1 MEMAENVDSEMNDL
15 QGAVCYSVKDPSLL
29 GSLAFA
35 LPSGKL
41 NTRLPNLI
49 KKRYFPYCGDRN
61 VCLWKLY

>member
-1 MEMAENVDSEMNDL
+1 MAENVDSDMKDL

-35 LPSGKL
+35 LPSGKF
-41 NTRLPNLI
+41 NTSLLNLI
-49 KKRYFPYCGDRN
+49 KKRYFPYCGNRN